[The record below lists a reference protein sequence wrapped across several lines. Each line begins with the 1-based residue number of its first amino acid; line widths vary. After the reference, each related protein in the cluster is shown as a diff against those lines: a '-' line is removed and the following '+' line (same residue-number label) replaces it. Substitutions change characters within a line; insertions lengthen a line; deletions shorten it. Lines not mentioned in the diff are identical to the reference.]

1 VLLRGHSYIAN
12 SLTPA
17 SPITQW
23 LSELMIDFCKIEA
36 EMLAI
41 DGIYRITEDLESTLR
56 SRAIQ
61 ACLQHD
67 VMFIA
72 PLDESHYP

>member
-1 VLLRGHSYIAN
+1 
-12 SLTPA
+12 
-17 SPITQW
+17 
-23 LSELMIDFCKIEA
+23 MIDFCRKIEA

-41 DGIYRITEDLESTLR
+41 DGIYRITEELESTLR

-61 ACLQHD
+61 ARLPHD

-72 PLDESHYP
+72 PLDESH